1 MRPFIYVF
9 TLVIGFLVFPQAS
22 VAGSRP
28 FPAPIECLDTAR
40 LLLSYLLN
48 EKTDIGSDRASQ
60 SRWLSVKLRSE
71 FEKKQRT
78 CEEELKHRPMDK
90 IISPS
95 NNYFL
100 LTWEPP
106 SAYTIIGSR
115 RYGNVAFVDFE
126 FRWGKGKQYEG
137 NRRIQ
142 SYIFTLD
149 NGKWKLDDV
158 YSVREAYAAPGNL
171 SNELRSRP

>member
-1 MRPFIYVF
+1 MF
-9 TLVIGFLVFPQAS
+9 TLVIGFLVFPQTS
-22 VAGSRP
+22 MAGSLP
-28 FPAPIECLDTAR
+28 FAAPIECLDTAH

-48 EKTDIGSDRASQ
+48 EKTDIGSDRVMQSQ
-60 SRWLSVKLRSE
+60 WLSVKLRSE
-71 FEKKQRT
+71 LEKKQRA

-95 NNYFL
+95 NNDFL

-115 RYGNVAFVDFE
+115 RYGNIAFVDYE
-126 FRWGKGKQYEG
+126 FRWGIGKQYEG
-137 NRRIQ
+137 NMRIQ
-142 SYIFTLD
+142 SYIFILE
-149 NGKWKLDDV
+149 NGNWKLDDV
-158 YSVREAYAAPGNL
+158 YSVREAFAAPGNL